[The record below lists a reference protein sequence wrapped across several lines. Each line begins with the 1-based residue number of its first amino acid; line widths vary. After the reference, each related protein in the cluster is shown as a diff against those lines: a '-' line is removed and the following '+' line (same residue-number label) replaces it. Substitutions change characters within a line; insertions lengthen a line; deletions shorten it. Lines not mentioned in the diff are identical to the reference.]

1 MSNLKTTI
9 EAAKEKL
16 NVSMTDLSLM
26 IGYSKNYL
34 SEMTRRGCSE
44 SKEAEIILLLERV
57 MAGEKIKTVYELLT
71 QLCEHNDQLQDRV
84 EHYRRSYLDMQK
96 KCSQL
101 TYRLHGYCAYIV
113 LSLIVGVVIGWCL

>member
-34 SEMTRRGCSE
+34 SEMSRRGCSD
-44 SKEAEIILLLERV
+44 SKQAEIILLLERV
-57 MAGEKIKTVYELLT
+57 MAGEKIKTVDELLT
-71 QLCEHNDQLQDRV
+71 QLCEHNDQLQDSV

-101 TYRLHGYCAYIV
+101 TYRLQGYCAYII
-113 LSLIVGVVIGWCL
+113 LSLIIGVVIGWCL